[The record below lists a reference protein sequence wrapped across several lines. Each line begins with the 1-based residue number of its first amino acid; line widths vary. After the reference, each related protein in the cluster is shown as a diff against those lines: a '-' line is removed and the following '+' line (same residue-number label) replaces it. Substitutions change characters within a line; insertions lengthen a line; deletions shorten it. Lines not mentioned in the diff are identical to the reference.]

1 MARLTIT
8 LSDDRHRALKEAA
21 ARRGCT
27 IGQLIDESLEY
38 AGVKTRDDARAL
50 VARARK
56 ESGLSIDDAQRLAV
70 EETCR
75 ERRR

>member
-50 VARARK
+50 VARVRECSK
-56 ESGLSIDDAQRLAV
+56 LSSDEAQRLAV
-70 EETCR
+70 EETRR
-75 ERRR
+75 ERGR

>member
-8 LSDDRHRALKEAA
+8 LSDDRHRGLKEAA

-50 VARARK
+50 VDRVREGFK
-56 ESGLSIDDAQRLAV
+56 LSSDEAQQLAV
-70 EETCR
+70 EETRR
-75 ERRR
+75 ERGQ